1 MKSYEHKETTSHYKH
16 FSIVSTES
24 ILVWKAL
31 IKKINKRSLSYMSFS
46 SKSFLDLKETL
57 WGNFALWITWQTFIS
72 PYDLPTLYI
81 CRNALPQ
88 NLADLYLILCAAYI
102 LTFSKR
108 IIIFSS
114 ILIRAQ
120 TARTTRKSQ
129 KQKKDQILHIYSHPK
144 LLV

>member
-81 CRNALPQ
+81 CRITLPQ
-88 NLADLYLILCAAYI
+88 NLVDLPNTVRRVYFDVLKKDNYLFKY
-102 LTFSKR
+102 FN
-108 IIIFSS
+108 
-114 ILIRAQ
+114 RAQ
-120 TARTTRKSQ
+120 TARTTKKSQ
-129 KQKKDQILHIYSHPK
+129 KQKKDQILHIYSNPK